1 MSGVKTYFDFLRAV
15 EDYSNTVAK
24 QIRSN
29 DLGVYSNI
37 KPVDCLG
44 CDPRGSALPPFPTY
58 NPAAVTLQI
67 AIGIAMIGV
76 GGVILIISV
85 RDSNEK
91 PQFPKPL

>member
-1 MSGVKTYFDFLRAV
+1 M
-15 EDYSNTVAK
+15 
-24 QIRSN
+24 
-29 DLGVYSNI
+29 
-37 KPVDCLG
+37 
-44 CDPRGSALPPFPTY
+44 
-58 NPAAVTLQI
+58 QI